1 MKRVLISAIFFCLLC
16 ASTESFA
23 QGGWVLRESGT
34 RKQLRSISSF
44 DGQNVVAVGAN
55 GTVVNSDSAGI
66 SWKVQASLH
75 WPNIFY
81 PLPDL
86 DTNLN
91 GVCAIA
97 SKVFCTVGPKDSI
110 YRTTD
115 GGISWSVFKSRAKGN
130 CATLWKLDDIYPPEY
145 FKLTE
150 IIALDFDKV
159 TGLCV
164 AIGHGGEVIFS
175 ADSGKH
181 WTQNLPNTLEQLNCI
196 SFFNDTT
203 LVGADSGDYF
213 FTADKGEDWK
223 NGWVQKNITLFGSDV
238 HGWTFVGDGG
248 SIFHSTNFG
257 LHWDP
262 IPSTTKANLNAVHFA
277 DNTHGYIAGDGGI
290 ILMTTDGGYTWQQQ
304 QSPTT
309 KNLRSVHFT
318 DPFHG
323 FICGDSGVILTTTN
337 GGYTNAVHPVPSGDL
352 YSVRSY
358 PNPTLSRTSIEISI
372 PNRAHIRLRIYNL
385 LGEEIATLADGIYD
399 GGQRNFEWIS
409 DGIASG
415 VYVCKM
421 EVDGRSIISQII
433 VTK

>member
-1 MKRVLISAIFFCLLC
+1 MRNAFILFFLLFAFSC
-16 ASTESFA
+16 SFG

-34 RKQLRSISSF
+34 RKQLLSIASV
-44 DGQNVVAVGAN
+44 DGQNIVSVGEK
-55 GTVVNSDSAGI
+55 GLVVNSNDNGL
-66 SWKVQASLH
+66 SWQVQQSLH
-75 WPNIFY
+75 WPNIFF
-81 PLPDL
+81 PNPDPNP
-86 DTNLN
+86 NLN
-91 GVCAIA
+91 GVCAI
-97 SKVFCTVGPKDSI
+97 SPKTFCAVSPRDSI
-110 YRTTD
+110 FRTTD
-115 GGISWSVFKSRAKGN
+115 GGINWIGIRTRAKGN
-130 CATLWKLDDIYPPEY
+130 CTTLTGDSYFRLDGL
-145 FKLTE
+145 KA
-150 IIALDFDKV
+150 IAFDNV
-159 TGLCV
+159 TGSCV
-164 AIGHGGEVIFS
+164 AIGHGGEAIFS

-181 WTQNLPNTLEQLNCI
+181 WAENLPNTLERFSTVSSYNGI
-196 SFFNDTT
+196 T
-203 LVGADSGDYF
+203 LVGDEFGDYF
-213 FTADKGEDWK
+213 FTTDKGEYWK
-223 NGWVQKNITLFGSDV
+223 NGWVQKNVTLFGSDV
-238 HGWTFVGDGG
+238 QGWTFVGDGG

-337 GGYTNAVHPVPSGDL
+337 GGYTDAVHPVPSGDL

-358 PNPTLSRTSIEISI
+358 PNPTLSQMSIEISI

-385 LGEEIATLADGIYD
+385 LGEEIATLADVIVDAGQKSFAWSADGLPSGI
-399 GGQRNFEWIS
+399 
-409 DGIASG
+409 
-415 VYVCKM
+415 YVCKM
-421 EVDGRSIISQII
+421 EVDGRNVLSQIT